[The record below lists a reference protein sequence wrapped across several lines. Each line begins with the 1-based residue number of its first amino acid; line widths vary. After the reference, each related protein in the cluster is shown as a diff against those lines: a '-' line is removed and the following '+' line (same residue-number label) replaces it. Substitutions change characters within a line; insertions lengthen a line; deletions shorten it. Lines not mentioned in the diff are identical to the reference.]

1 MSLFHL
7 IYVLNVRAIML
18 CFCCPFFH
26 CLKPCKL
33 IFSVEVNSEST
44 YWGGEI
50 KKSISQIILCSIYL
64 NVKAAILNLAA
75 PGQLSIH
82 KPVTIFPLK
91 KNKNPFASQP
101 LKFSTRLRSL
111 GTFRPRRNVV
121 LAPAGVAGPDSL
133 PGALALQRCCPSH
146 VPWLRSCSPRCPSCR
161 ALSLGIGSHSWQQW
175 PAVSCW
181 ILQFL
186 AVPSRPRCNGAA
198 GAARQSVP
206 PGPPCPG
213 LAQNSLRVSGVGK
226 ALLSGSGNK

>member
-121 LAPAGVAGPDSL
+121 LGPAEVLPQPRPLASVVLSQMSLLPCPFPGNREPFLAAVASCVLLDPAVPGCALTAAVQWRCWGGPAER
-133 PGALALQRCCPSH
+133 PARPS
-146 VPWLRSCSPRCPSCR
+146 VPW
-161 ALSLGIGSHSWQQW
+161 
-175 PAVSCW
+175 
-181 ILQFL
+181 
-186 AVPSRPRCNGAA
+186 
-198 GAARQSVP
+198 
-206 PGPPCPG
+206 PCTKQP
-213 LAQNSLRVSGVGK
+213 
-226 ALLSGSGNK
+226 